1 MCGDSIPWCLVAA
14 VVPAKIHA
22 VHDAPSMSML
32 SGHEWVA
39 AMKVNAGPPAAD
51 DVTVLRDGR
60 RLDTK
65 EKVLAW
71 LGEIEAERVAGVT
84 FEELFERYP

>member
-1 MCGDSIPWCLVAA
+1 MLVVSDTQSIP
-14 VVPAKIHA
+14 
-22 VHDAPSMSML
+22 ML
-32 SGHEWVA
+32 SGEEWVA
-39 AMKVNAGPPAAD
+39 AIKKNARPSTPD

-71 LGEIEAERVAGVT
+71 LGEIETERAAGVT
-84 FEELFERYP
+84 VDELFERYP